1 MRAVVQRVLNA
12 GVTVDGECVGRI
24 GRGYLVLLGVGHGDT
39 RAEADKLWGK
49 LRGLRIN
56 EDENGKTNLALA
68 DVDGEVLVVSQFT
81 LFADVSQGE
90 PAELR
95 RRGQAGTCRH
105 HVDQIQRGAAL
116 RGRCSTRGAFRRPYA
131 RRPGQRRPGHDRHRH
146 RRPPLIGRAAAAPS
160 PCEGTVPRDGAR
172 DATRA
177 TRAEYCR
184 VRVGSRICETRP
196 TGCRS

>member
-12 GVTVDGECVGRI
+12 GVTVDGEYVGKI

-81 LFADVSQGE
+81 PTAATAAV
-90 PAELR
+90 R
-95 RRGQAGTCRH
+95 RLPMQAPPMLPTS
-105 HVDQIQRGAAL
+105 
-116 RGRCSTRGAFRRPYA
+116 ST
-131 RRPGQRRPGHDRHRH
+131 
-146 RRPPLIGRAAAAPS
+146 S
-160 PCEGTVPRDGAR
+160 T
-172 DATRA
+172 
-177 TRAEYCR
+177 
-184 VRVGSRICETRP
+184 S
-196 TGCRS
+196 

>member
-39 RAEADKLWGK
+39 HAEADKLWGK

-81 LFADVSQGE
+81 LYAD
-90 PAELR
+90 
-95 RRGQAGTCRH
+95 CRH
-105 HVDQIQRGAAL
+105 G
-116 RGRCSTRGAFRRPYA
+116 RRPSFTA
-131 RRPGQRRPGHDRHRH
+131 AGAPG
-146 RRPPLIGRAAAAPS
+146 LANELYEYFCELVRADMGDVQTGSFGADMS
-160 PCEGTVPRDGAR
+160 VSLVNDGPFTIVL
-172 DATRA
+172 DTD
-177 TRAEYCR
+177 EL
-184 VRVGSRICETRP
+184 
-196 TGCRS
+196 